1 MFIFML
7 LVSILSMTLSLYQIY
22 IWCTTFILFN
32 FIKLLVMLILGYR
45 INFSHYCFG
54 RNKKMRHWNIG
65 LLKQVKLVKWKRY
78 YAPNESNSFLSMTL
92 YYILIIIWMLNL
104 GISCNFFLSFWSI
117 IFFYKIFIYTK
128 F

>member
-54 RNKKMRHWNIG
+54 RSKKNEALKHWVAKASEVSEVEKV
-65 LLKQVKLVKWKRY
+65 LC
-78 YAPNESNSFLSMTL
+78 S
-92 YYILIIIWMLNL
+92 
-104 GISCNFFLSFWSI
+104 
-117 IFFYKIFIYTK
+117 
-128 F
+128 